1 MYRRNFSLRTEKDLN
16 EAYLGRISKVTQK
29 NVADSIYYDNTNKC
43 FEINNSATSGY
54 VRLPLGQLAFGDKI
68 KVRLT
73 YKYISGDNSLVIALN
88 GSNTS
93 VTMDNEM
100 IQKDFELE
108 KNTEMTNVE
117 LNFIVNKDY
126 KFTSFIIGTTGLGEG
141 YTKKT
146 HSIFKN
152 VDIEVESAIR
162 EDFTRKASI
171 KYSNG
176 NISVG
181 ASGGAGNIG
190 VYDDFTCVVNDEYSF
205 KINFT
210 NKVPVRSFPILSIT
224 QESYNTKK
232 RLRGMVQS
240 VKDSNGNI
248 DFNFIIEFVNSD
260 DTRCKISDLGN
271 VVTFGILAIYR

>member
-1 MYRRNFSLRTEKDLN
+1 MYRRNFSLRTERDLN
-16 EAYLGRISKVTQK
+16 DAYLARITKSNSK
-29 NVADSIYYDNTNKC
+29 NVVDSIYYDATNKY
-43 FEINNSATSGY
+43 FEINNSTTSGY

-73 YKYISGDNSLVIALN
+73 YKYISGDNSLVIGLN
-88 GSNTS
+88 GSDTG
-93 VTMDNEM
+93 VTTENVV
-100 IQKDFELE
+100 IQQDFELE

-176 NISVG
+176 NISV
-181 ASGGAGNIG
+181 AAAGAGNIG

-248 DFNFIIEFVNSD
+248 DFNFIIEFVNAD
-260 DTRCKISDLGN
+260 DSRCKISDLGN
-271 VVTFGILAIYR
+271 TVTFGILATYR

>member
-1 MYRRNFSLRTEKDLN
+1 MYRRNFSIRTEKDLN
-16 EAYLGRISKVTQK
+16 DTYLTRITKSNSK
-29 NVADSIYYDNTNKC
+29 NVADTIYYDTTNKY
-43 FEINNSATSGY
+43 FEINNSTTSGY

-68 KVRLT
+68 KVRLE
-73 YKYISGDNSLVIALN
+73 YKYIGGNNSLVIGLN
-88 GSNTS
+88 GSDTG
-93 VTMDNEM
+93 VTTDNVV
-100 IQKDFELE
+100 IQQDFELE
-108 KNTEMTNVE
+108 KNTEMTSIE
-117 LNFIVNKDY
+117 LNFVVNKDY
-126 KFTSFIIGTTGLGEG
+126 NFTSFIIGTTGLDSSA
-141 YTKKT
+141 KKT

-152 VDIEVESAIR
+152 VDIEIESAIR

-176 NISVG
+176 EISVA
-181 ASGGAGNIG
+181 ASGGAVNIG
-190 VYDDFTCVVNDEYSF
+190 VYDDFTCTLNDEYSF

-248 DFNFIIEFVNSD
+248 DFNFFIEFVNAD
-260 DTRCKISDLGN
+260 DTKCKISDLGN
-271 VVTFGILAIYR
+271 TVTFGILATYR